1 MTRATPSPEHARL
14 AAALR
19 ELKQRTGLSL
29 AGLAQRTAYSRSSW
43 ERYLNGKTLPPRQA
57 VQDLC
62 RIARE
67 PQGRCLALW
76 EIAEARWSGR
86 AAEAPEA
93 APVDATSA
101 DTRSPSPQEAGRSGP
116 RGVTV
121 AVLASV
127 CAVAVGGVALALFL
141 LPHEGGAPRSSPP
154 PPATGPRCQGASCEG
169 RSPMHMGCGA
179 GPVTLASY
187 RTATGAR
194 MELRY
199 NDRCRAGW
207 ARMWGTRVGDRLEVT
222 AGDGTRSAEVMDDLD
237 AEAYVY
243 TAMTEARPGA
253 VLRACFR
260 PAKDGRSECFD
271 GRVNQ

>member
-1 MTRATPSPEHARL
+1 MTRPTRATPSPEHARL

-57 VQDLC
+57 VKDLC
-62 RIARE
+62 RLARE

-76 EIAEARWSGR
+76 EIAEAQWSGR
-86 AAEAPEA
+86 ATQAAA
-93 APVDATSA
+93 APA
-101 DTRSPSPQEAGRSGP
+101 DTSTDTASPSPQEAGRAGV

-121 AVLASV
+121 AVLASLS
-127 CAVAVGGVALALFL
+127 AVAVGSVAVAVLL
-141 LPHEGGAPRSSPP
+141 LPYEDGVSRSSSPP
-154 PPATGPRCQGASCEG
+154 ASGPRCRGAACEG

-179 GPVTLASY
+179 GPITLASY

-194 MELRY
+194 MELRF
-199 NDRCRAGW
+199 NARCRAGW
-207 ARMWGTRVGDRLEVT
+207 ARMWDTRVGDRLEVT
-222 AGDGTRSAEVMDDLD
+222 ADGRTRSAEVMDAVD

-243 TAMTEARPGA
+243 TAMTEARPGT
-253 VLRACFR
+253 VLRVCFR
-260 PAKDGRSECFD
+260 PAQDGRTECFD
-271 GRVNQ
+271 GRVD